1 MLTGKMI
8 RVRHA
13 KNRLVPLYVTPSD
26 ENLLALA
33 EQLLLAYRGAPGRT
47 RGEIEDEFSD
57 LIPEGPRGLLP
68 AGLAKLLEDRC
79 EFEVAADHPPDQ
91 LREAVFKAAAVE
103 RAEAAKDMR
112 PFNRAAVMKGA
123 AEQLSLAIPPENIDR
138 SLFADLKDE
147 QRVIS
152 FDDIT
157 AEQLLNRY
165 NVALAQAV
173 LLRCSLMEVR
183 VYAETPARFRQLF
196 RAVKFHRLICTIQ
209 ETPGNSYKLTLDGP
223 LSLFSSTN
231 KYGLQLALFLPT
243 LLHCKAFDLRAN
255 IRWGAERKEKTFQLS
270 GLDGLKSHAPDFGVY
285 TPPELQTFAESF
297 ATKIKGWTLDTDP
310 HPILLPTSTWV
321 PDFKLTHVKTGKE
334 VFVEIFG
341 FWRKGDIE
349 THYKNLARGVPG
361 KFVLCVSEQMR
372 ADEDSE
378 VSFGNGVYRYKRTP
392 LPDEVARLAALVAGV
407 ETSVLDAVSDP
418 PAGAEEAPE
427 PTKKVRK
434 PRKRKPENE

>member
-1 MLTGKMI
+1 MLTGKMV

-13 KNRLVPLYVTPSD
+13 KNKLVPLYVEPAD
-26 ENLLALA
+26 ESLLALA

-47 RGEIEDEFSD
+47 RGEIGDEFAD

-91 LREAVFKAAAVE
+91 LREAIFKAAATH
-103 RAEAAKDMR
+103 RAEAALANR
-112 PFNRAAVMKGA
+112 PVDRSSVLKQV
-123 AEQLSLAIPPENIDR
+123 AEELSLALTPEQIER

-147 QRVIS
+147 QRVIT

-157 AEQLLNRY
+157 AEKLLNRY
-165 NVALAQAV
+165 NVALAQAI
-173 LLRCSLMEVR
+173 LLRCTLMEVR

-209 ETPGNSYKLTLDGP
+209 ETPGNSYKITLDGP

-255 IRWGAERKEKTFQLS
+255 IRWGAERKEKTFHLT
-270 GLDGLKSHAPDFGVY
+270 GLDGLRSHAPDFGVY
-285 TPPELQTFAESF
+285 TPPELQMFADTFS
-297 ATKIKGWTLDTDP
+297 TKVKGWILDTDP
-310 HPILLPTSTWV
+310 HPIPLATGVWV
-321 PDFKLTHVKTGKE
+321 PDFKMTHARSGKE
-334 VFVEIFG
+334 VFVEVFG

-349 THYKNLARGVPG
+349 THYRNLAKGVPG
-361 KFVLCVSEQMR
+361 QFVLCVSEQMR
-372 ADEDSE
+372 ADEADE
-378 VSFGNGVYRYKRTP
+378 VTFGNGVYRYKRTP
-392 LPDEVARLAALVAGV
+392 LPEEVARIAGLVAGV
-407 ETSVLDAVSDP
+407 
-418 PAGAEEAPE
+418 
-427 PTKKVRK
+427 
-434 PRKRKPENE
+434 

>member
-1 MLTGKMI
+1 MLTGKLV

-13 KNRLVPLYVTPSD
+13 KNKLIPQYVKPND
-26 ENLLALA
+26 EALLALA
-33 EQLLLAYRGAPGRT
+33 EQLLLAYRNAPGRT
-47 RGEIEDEFSD
+47 RGEIDEDLHD

-79 EFEVAADHPPDQ
+79 EFEVAADHPPDV
-91 LREAVFKAAAVE
+91 LREAVFTAATTA
-103 RAEAAKDMR
+103 RAEAAREKR
-112 PFNRAAVMKGA
+112 PFDRAAVMREV
-123 AEQLSLAIPPENIDR
+123 AESLSLALTAEQIDR

-152 FDDIT
+152 FEDTT
-157 AEQLLNRY
+157 AENLLNRY
-165 NVALAQAV
+165 NVALAQAI
-173 LLRCSLMEVR
+173 LLRCTLMEVR

-255 IRWGAERKEKTFQLS
+255 VRWGAERKEKLFQLS

-285 TPPELQTFAESF
+285 TPPELQMFADTF
-297 ATKIKGWTLDTDP
+297 ATKVKGWVLDTEP
-310 HPILLPTSTWV
+310 HPINLATGVWV
-321 PDFKLTHVKTGKE
+321 PDFKLTHAKSGKE
-334 VFVEIFG
+334 VFVEVFG

-349 THYKNLARGVPG
+349 AHYKNLVKGVPG

-372 ADEDSE
+372 ADDDAE
-378 VSFGNGVYRYKRTP
+378 VTFGNGVYRYKRTP
-392 LPDEVARLAALVAGV
+392 LPEEVARIAGLVAGV
-407 ETSVLDAVSDP
+407 
-418 PAGAEEAPE
+418 
-427 PTKKVRK
+427 
-434 PRKRKPENE
+434 

>member
-1 MLTGKMI
+1 MLTGKMV

-13 KNRLVPLYVTPSD
+13 KNRLVPLYIEPHD
-26 ENLLALA
+26 ESLLALA
-33 EQLLLAYRGAPGRT
+33 EQLLFAYRGSPGRT
-47 RGEIEDEFSD
+47 RGEVEEEFAD

-79 EFEVAADHPPDQ
+79 EFEVSADHPPDQ
-91 LREAVFKAAAVE
+91 LREAVFKAAATA
-103 RAEAAKDMR
+103 RAEAANSMR
-112 PFNRAAVMKGA
+112 PFDRTGVMKEV
-123 AEQLSLAIPPENIDR
+123 AEQLSLTIAPEDIDR

-152 FDDIT
+152 FEDIT

-165 NVALAQAV
+165 NVALAQSI
-173 LLRCSLMEVR
+173 LLRCTLMELR

-231 KYGLQLALFLPT
+231 KYGLQLAMFLPT

-270 GLDGLKSHAPDFGVY
+270 GLDGLKSHTADFGVY
-285 TPPELQTFAESF
+285 TPPELQMFADTF
-297 ATKIKGWTLDTDP
+297 ATKVKGWILDTDP

-349 THYKNLARGVPG
+349 THYKNLAKGVPG

-372 ADEDSE
+372 ADEESE
-378 VSFGNGVYRYKRTP
+378 MTLGNGVYRYKRTP
-392 LPDEVARLAALVAGV
+392 LPEEVARIAGLVSGV
-407 ETSVLDAVSDP
+407 
-418 PAGAEEAPE
+418 
-427 PTKKVRK
+427 
-434 PRKRKPENE
+434 

>member
-1 MLTGKMI
+1 MLTGKMV

-13 KNRLVPLYVTPSD
+13 KNRLIPLYVEPRD
-26 ENLLALA
+26 ESLIALA
-33 EQLLLAYRGAPGRT
+33 EQLLLAYRTAPGRT
-47 RGEIEDEFSD
+47 RGEIEEDFSD

-79 EFEVAADHPPDQ
+79 EFEVASDHPPAE
-91 LREAVFKAAAVE
+91 LREAVFKAAAAA
-103 RAEAAKDMR
+103 RAEAANAMQ
-112 PFNRAAVMKGA
+112 PFDRAAVMRSA
-123 AEQLSLAIPPENIDR
+123 AEELSLPLTPEQLDR

-157 AEQLLNRY
+157 TEQLLDRY

-173 LLRCSLMEVR
+173 LLRCTQMEVR

-209 ETPGNSYKLTLDGP
+209 ETPGNSYRLTLDGP

-255 IRWGAERKEKTFQLS
+255 IRWGTERKEKTFQLS
-270 GLDGLKSHAPDFGVY
+270 GLDGLKSHTPDFGVY
-285 TPPELQTFAESF
+285 TPPELQMFADTFS
-297 ATKIKGWTLDTDP
+297 TKVKGWLLDTDP

-321 PDFKLTHVKTGKE
+321 PDFKLTHIKSGKE
-334 VFVEIFG
+334 VYVEVFG

-349 THYKNLARGVPG
+349 QHYKNLSKGAPG
-361 KFVLCVSEQMR
+361 QFVLCVSEQMR

-378 VSFGNGVYRYKRTP
+378 VAFGNGVYRYKRTP
-392 LPDEVARLAALVAGV
+392 LPDEVAKLAARVAGV
-407 ETSVLDAVSDP
+407 
-418 PAGAEEAPE
+418 
-427 PTKKVRK
+427 
-434 PRKRKPENE
+434 

>member
-1 MLTGKMI
+1 MLTGKMV

-13 KNRLVPLYVTPSD
+13 KNRLVPLYVEPAD
-26 ENLLALA
+26 ESLVALA
-33 EQLLLAYRGAPGRT
+33 EQLLLAYRTAPGGT
-47 RGEIEDEFSD
+47 RGEIEEDFSD

-79 EFEVAADHPPDQ
+79 EFEVSADHPPDQ
-91 LREAVFKAAAVE
+91 LREAIFKAAATA
-103 RAEAAKDMR
+103 RAECANAMQPFDRASVMR
-112 PFNRAAVMKGA
+112 GA
-123 AEQLSLAIPPENIDR
+123 AEELSLALTPEQLDR
-138 SLFADLKDE
+138 SLFADLKNE

-165 NVALAQAV
+165 NVALAQSI
-173 LLRCSLMEVR
+173 LLRCTLMEVR

-231 KYGLQLALFLPT
+231 KYGLQLAMFLPT

-255 IRWGAERKEKTFQLS
+255 IRWGADRKEKTFQLS
-270 GLDGLKSHAPDFGVY
+270 GLDGLKSHTADFGVY
-285 TPPELQTFAESF
+285 TPPELQMFADTF
-297 ATKIKGWTLDTDP
+297 ATKVKGWTLDSDP
-310 HPILLPTSTWV
+310 HPILLPTNTWV
-321 PDFKLTHVKTGKE
+321 PDFKMTHTKSGKE
-334 VFVEIFG
+334 VYVEVFG

-349 THYKNLARGVPG
+349 THYKNLSKGVPG
-361 KFVLCVSEQMR
+361 QFVLCVSEQMR

-378 VSFGNGVYRYKRTP
+378 VAFGNGVYRYKRTP
-392 LPDEVARLAALVAGV
+392 LPEEVARLAGLVAGV
-407 ETSVLDAVSDP
+407 
-418 PAGAEEAPE
+418 
-427 PTKKVRK
+427 
-434 PRKRKPENE
+434 

>member
-1 MLTGKMI
+1 MLTGKMV

-13 KNRLVPLYVTPSD
+13 KNKLVPLYVEPREES
-26 ENLLALA
+26 LVALA
-33 EQLLLAYRGAPGRT
+33 EQLLLAYRGSPGRT
-47 RGEIEDEFSD
+47 RGEIEDEFTD

-91 LREAVFKAAAVE
+91 LREAIFKAAATH
-103 RAEAAKDMR
+103 RAEAANAQR
-112 PFNRAAVMKGA
+112 PVDRAAVLKQV
-123 AEQLSLAIPPENIDR
+123 AEELSLALTPEQIDR
-138 SLFADLKDE
+138 SLFADLKNE
-147 QRVIS
+147 QRVIA

-165 NVALAQAV
+165 NVALAQSI
-173 LLRCSLMEVR
+173 LLRCTLLEVR

-209 ETPGNSYKLTLDGP
+209 ETPNNSYKLTLDGP

-255 IRWGAERKEKTFQLS
+255 VRWGADRKEKTFQLS
-270 GLDGLKSHAPDFGVY
+270 GLDGLRSHTADFGVY
-285 TPPELQTFAESF
+285 TPPELQMFADTF
-297 ATKIKGWTLDTDP
+297 ATKVKGWILDTDP
-310 HPILLPTSTWV
+310 HPILLATGVWV
-321 PDFKLTHVKTGKE
+321 PDFKLTHAKTGKE
-334 VFVEIFG
+334 VFVEVFG

-349 THYKNLARGVPG
+349 THYKNLAKGAPG

-392 LPDEVARLAALVAGV
+392 LPEEVARLAALVAGV
-407 ETSVLDAVSDP
+407 
-418 PAGAEEAPE
+418 
-427 PTKKVRK
+427 
-434 PRKRKPENE
+434 